1 MRISYS
7 SYNTYKQCPLKYRF
21 QYIDWVK
28 VPERPEFWFGSLIHE
43 VVQFALRRDPI
54 IPSLE
59 DMLKYYRS
67 KWQEEKFSNK
77 LESQQYLTLGEN
89 MLKSF
94 HADYKPGLRNVVAA
108 EKRFQVPIGKHMLSG
123 VIDRVDKLP
132 IGVYE
137 IIDYKTNK
145 SLPTQEEVDQDEQL
159 GVYNYAAQILWP
171 EAKDMRLTLYFLKH
185 NTKITSSRRS
195 DQLEL
200 IKHNLIKTA
209 ESIEKTTEF
218 KAKKNPFCPWCDYKD
233 RCPIGRKLTTEKEN
247 DTDELTQTAKYYFEL
262 KIDFE
267 NTQSKLSQ
275 LMQKDK
281 IDQIAVGKGVIY
293 RLEDG
298 CLTYKDIE

>member
-7 SYNTYKQCPLKYRF
+7 SYNTFKQCPLKYKF

-54 IPSLE
+54 IPCLE
-59 DMLKYYRS
+59 DLLKYYQS
-67 KWQEEKFSNK
+67 KWQEDKFSSK
-77 LESQQYLTLGEN
+77 LESEQYFVLGES

-94 HADYKPGLRNVVAA
+94 HTDYKPGLRNVVAS
-108 EKRFQVPIGKHMLSG
+108 EKRFQLPIGKHILSG

-145 SLPTQEEVDQDEQL
+145 NLPTQEEVDTDEQL

-185 NTKITSSRRS
+185 NTKITSSRRP

-200 IKHNLIKTA
+200 IKYNLIKTA
-209 ESIEKTTEF
+209 DLIEKTVQF
-218 KAKKNPFCPWCDYKD
+218 KPKKNPFCPWCDYKD
-233 RCPIGRKLTTEKEN
+233 KCPVGQKLTMEKEAG
-247 DTDELTQTAKYYFEL
+247 TDELDQSAKRYFEL
-262 KIDFE
+262 KTKLE
-267 NTQSKLSQ
+267 NSESKLSR
-275 LMQKDK
+275 LMQNKK
-281 IDQIAVGKGVIY
+281 LDQISVGKGVIY
-293 RLEDG
+293 RLKDG
-298 CLTYKDIE
+298 CLTYKEME